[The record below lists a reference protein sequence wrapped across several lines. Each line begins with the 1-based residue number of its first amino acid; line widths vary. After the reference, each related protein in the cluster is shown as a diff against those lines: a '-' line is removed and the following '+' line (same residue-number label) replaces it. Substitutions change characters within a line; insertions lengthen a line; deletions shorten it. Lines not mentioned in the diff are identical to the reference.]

1 MRLAKMLK
9 TDSRELDLSA
19 TTERN
24 TFLSTLPATAS
35 DRTAALAIVGIASI
49 LFALAVPF
57 AGIPLLPVPAFVASY
72 QSALAAAD
80 IITAVLLLSQF
91 AVLRTRALLVLATG
105 YLFTAAAATCHALTF
120 PGLFSPT
127 GLLRAD
133 QQTAVWLYMI
143 WHGGFPLC
151 VLAYA
156 WLKEADGGARISGS
170 ASKAICASA
179 LGVVAV
185 TIVLTWI
192 VTAQHDLLPV
202 LLRDGRYTQLMIGV
216 VSFVWSLSFAALV
229 SLWFRRPHSIIDVWL
244 MVVMCAWLFDI
255 ALSAIVNVARF
266 DLGFYAGRFYGLC
279 AATFVLA
286 VLLIENVRLQAHTV
300 GLVGRLRQQS
310 ALDRD
315 YYGKR
320 LALYGAVVESA
331 NDAIITKT
339 LDGVITG
346 WNKAAEHLFGY
357 AATEAIGK
365 PIDIIVPDD
374 RKAEVR
380 GILNRVGGNET
391 IAQHETVR
399 IRKDGRRLD
408 VVLNIFP
415 LKTAGGEIIGASKI
429 AHDIT
434 EEKQSR
440 EKLRR
445 EIEERQRIFETS
457 QDLILVTDGF
467 GNFVQVSPSVKDIL
481 GFGPEDMVG
490 HSATEFIHPDD
501 LDRTR
506 SEMRAARRGAVK
518 RSFEARY
525 YHYDGHEVTL
535 NWMGTWSDP
544 VKRHFFIGRDLTEK
558 QAAEAQFRHVQKMD
572 SIGQLTGGVA
582 HDFNNVLT
590 VITGTIGI
598 LADAVADR
606 PELAAITKLIDDA
619 AERGAQLTKHLLAF
633 ARKQPLQPREIDV
646 NALTLE
652 AAKLLHPTLG
662 EQITILPQLTED
674 AWPALID
681 PGQLSTAILNLALN
695 ARDAM
700 PDGGTL
706 VLETRNIFL
715 DDGYASMNPDVLAGN
730 YVMIAVS
737 DTGSGIPP
745 ELIDR
750 VFDPFFT
757 TKEVGKGTG
766 LGLSMVFGF
775 VKQSGGHIKIY
786 SEEGHGTSVKI
797 YLPRSSGVQETEFEA
812 LQNAPVTGGDE
823 KILIVEDDALVRQYV
838 VTQIKSLGYAAL
850 EAGNA
855 AEALI
860 IIDSDK
866 DIDLLFTDVI
876 MPGNM
881 NGRQLA
887 DEAARRRPDLK
898 TLFTSGYTENAIV
911 HHGRLDSGVLLL
923 AKPYRK
929 SELAKMLRT
938 ALAG

>member
-1 MRLAKMLK
+1 MLPL
-9 TDSRELDLSA
+9 REVNVHA
-19 TTERN
+19 RN
-24 TFLSTLPATAS
+24 DRSTFLSTLPAAQS
-35 DRTAALAIVGIASI
+35 DRTAALAIVGISAI

-57 AGIPLLPVPAFVASY
+57 AGTPLIEVPAFVASY
-72 QSALAAAD
+72 QSALAVSD

-91 AVLRTRALLVLATG
+91 AVLRSRALLLLSAG
-105 YLFTAAAATCHALTF
+105 YLFTAAAAVTHALTF

-127 GLLRAD
+127 GLLGAGT
-133 QQTAVWLYMI
+133 QTTVWLYMI
-143 WHGGFPLC
+143 WHAGFPLF
-151 VLAYA
+151 VLAYG
-156 WLKEADGGARISGS
+156 WLKDGNGGNKIEGQTQRS
-170 ASKAICASA
+170 
-179 LGVVAV
+179 
-185 TIVLTWI
+185 IVLTVLAVIVAMIVIAWT
-192 VTAQHDLLPV
+192 VTARHDLLPV
-202 LLRDGRYTQLMIGV
+202 LLRDGRYTATMIGV
-216 VSFVWSLSFAALV
+216 VSFIWSLSFAALIT
-229 SLWFRRPHSIIDVWL
+229 LWFRKPHTVIDVWL
-244 MVVMCAWLFDI
+244 MVTMCAWLFDI
-255 ALSAIVNVARF
+255 ALSAIVNIARY
-266 DLGFYAGRFYGLC
+266 DLGFYAGRIYGLF
-279 AATFVLA
+279 AASFVLA
-286 VLLIENVRLQAHTV
+286 VLLIENVRLQASTM
-300 GLVGRLRQQS
+300 GLVGRLREQS
-310 ALDRD
+310 AFDRD

-320 LALYGAVVESA
+320 LALYGAVVESS
-331 NDAIITKT
+331 NDAIITES
-339 LDGVITG
+339 LDGRITG
-346 WNKAAEHLFGY
+346 WNRAAERLFGY
-357 AATEAIGK
+357 SATEAVGQSIYLV
-365 PIDIIVPDD
+365 VPED
-374 RKAEVR
+374 RKAEAR
-380 GILNRVGGNET
+380 GLLNRISSNES

-399 IRKDGRRLD
+399 IRKDGRQID
-408 VVLNIFP
+408 VVLTVSP
-415 LKTAGGEIIGASKI
+415 LRSDNGEIIGASKI

-445 EIEERQRIFETS
+445 EIEERERIFETS
-457 QDLILVTDGF
+457 QDLILVTDGY
-467 GNFVQVSPSVKDIL
+467 GNFIQVSPSVKDIL
-481 GFGPEDMVG
+481 GLSPEDMIG
-490 HSATEFIHPDD
+490 HSAIDFIHPDD

-506 SEMRAARRGAVK
+506 EEMRAARRGQTK

-525 YHYDGHEVTL
+525 YHYDGHEVSL
-535 NWMGTWSDP
+535 NWVGNWSEP

-558 QAAEAQFRHVQKMD
+558 QAAEAQFRQAQKMD

-646 NALTLE
+646 NALVLE

-662 EQITILPQLTED
+662 EQITIMPQLTED

-681 PGQLSTAILNLALN
+681 PSQLSTAILNLALN

-700 PDGGTL
+700 PNGGTL

-715 DDGYASMNPDVLAGN
+715 DDGYASMNPDVVAGN

-737 DTGSGIPP
+737 DTGSGIPAGLL
-745 ELIDR
+745 ER

-797 YLPRSSGVQETEFEA
+797 YLPRSSGVQETEYEQ
-812 LQNAPVTGGDE
+812 LQNVPVTGGDE

-850 EAGNA
+850 EAANA
-855 AEALI
+855 AEALV
-860 IIDSDK
+860 IIDADK
-866 DIDLLFTDVI
+866 GIDLLFTDVI

-887 DEAARRRPDLK
+887 DEAARRRPELK

-938 ALAG
+938 ALAS